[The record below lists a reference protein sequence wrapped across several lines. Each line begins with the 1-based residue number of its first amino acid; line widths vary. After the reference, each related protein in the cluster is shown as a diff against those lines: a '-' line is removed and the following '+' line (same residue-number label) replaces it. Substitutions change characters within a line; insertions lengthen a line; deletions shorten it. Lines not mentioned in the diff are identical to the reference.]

1 MHRTPEH
8 HPGPRV
14 AFQGAYGAFS
24 ELAIARQWPDG
35 AISLP
40 CATFPEALDAVVDGR
55 ADFAVVPVENAI
67 VGPVRVALDALAA
80 CGDAVTARAELRVPI
95 HLCLLAPAG
104 ASLAELREVRSHAVA
119 LAQCRIFFARHP
131 WLISTPHDD
140 TAGAARDVAEA
151 RHRTWGAVAGEMAA
165 QRYGLEIIARNIE
178 DVPASWT
185 RFLVVSRSPDSK
197 PSTSS
202 PVAGRL
208 SG

>member
-1 MHRTPEH
+1 MEPTPVH
-8 HPGPRV
+8 TPGPRV

-35 AISLP
+35 ATSLP
-40 CATFPEALDAVVDGR
+40 CASFPDALHAAVTGD
-55 ADFAVVPVENAI
+55 ADFAVIPVENAI
-67 VGPVRVALDALAA
+67 VGPVRVALDALAGM
-80 CGDAVTARAELRVPI
+80 GDAVTVRAELRVPI

-131 WLISTPHDD
+131 WLLSTPHED

-151 RHRTWGAVAGEMAA
+151 RNRTWGAVAGESAA

-178 DVPASWT
+178 DVPANWT
-185 RFLVVSRSPDSK
+185 RFLVVSRA
-197 PSTSS
+197 
-202 PVAGRL
+202 AGTARA
-208 SG
+208 